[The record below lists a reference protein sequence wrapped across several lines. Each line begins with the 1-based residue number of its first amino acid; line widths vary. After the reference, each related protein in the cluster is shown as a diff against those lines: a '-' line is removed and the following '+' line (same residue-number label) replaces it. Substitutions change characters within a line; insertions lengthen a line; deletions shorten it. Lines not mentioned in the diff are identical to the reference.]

1 MLPFTTIP
9 NDTIADAQA
18 LELYNSVGWSTY
30 TADPPALR
38 RALDN
43 SSFVVS
49 ARDDQGVLIG
59 LARAISD
66 DATICYLQDILV
78 APSFQGQGV
87 GRALIDEV
95 TTRFRH
101 VRQTV
106 LITDDEPAQR
116 DFYHSVGFTEG
127 SDFTP
132 GPLRMFAL
140 LR

>member
-1 MLPFTTIP
+1 MLPFTTIL
-9 NDTIADAQA
+9 NDTITDDQA
-18 LELYNSVGWSTY
+18 LALYASVGWSTY
-30 TADPPALR
+30 TADPLALR

-49 ARDDQGVLIG
+49 ARGENGELIG

-66 DATICYLQDILV
+66 DTTICYLQDILV
-78 APSFQGQGV
+78 APTYQGSGV
-87 GRALIDEV
+87 GRALLDQV
-95 TTRFRH
+95 TQHYAH

-106 LITDDEPAQR
+106 LITDDEPGQR
-116 DFYHSVGFTEG
+116 AFYQALGFTEG

-132 GPLRMFAL
+132 NALRMFAL